1 MSILRAFYVCRLYE
15 DTICSYT
22 IPTPET
28 YRSHNVPDSL
38 VSGSTPRVIS
48 FVDLESSSLNE
59 RGLTVSGIE
68 KSFFFFFLTTTY
80 IKYASYP
87 YIRTYLSGSY

>member
-1 MSILRAFYVCRLYE
+1 MRILYVV
-15 DTICSYT
+15 TT
-22 IPTPET
+22 IPTPGT

-38 VSGSTPRVIS
+38 VSGSTPRVIL

-68 KSFFFFFLTTTY
+68 KPLTTTY
-80 IKYASYP
+80 IIS
-87 YIRTYLSGSY
+87 LSIHRHIPI